1 MALVLLLAWP
11 ATARAQDFFKLVE
24 TGTPAQIQEA
34 FEADPSLLDTVE
46 AGRTALHV
54 AAARGDV
61 DILQMLLDQ
70 RLSVTGGGSWTPLH
84 EAALNGNYEAARLLL
99 RAGAPVNAR
108 EASNGGTPLHVAA
121 FNGHLKVV
129 QLLLASGAKVNAR
142 DRDGWTALSQARDQ
156 GFPEVEAALKKNGGT
171 R

>member
-1 MALVLLLAWP
+1 MLLLLLAWS
-11 ATARAQDFFKLVE
+11 AAAGAQDFFKLVE
-24 TGTPAQIQEA
+24 TGTPAQIQAA
-34 FEADPSLLDTVE
+34 FEADTNLLDTTDG
-46 AGRTALHV
+46 GRTALHV
-54 AAARGDV
+54 AAARGDTE
-61 DILQMLLDQ
+61 ILQLLLDQ

-108 EASNGGTPLHVAA
+108 ENSNGGTPLHVAA

-129 QLLLASGAKVNAR
+129 QLLLASGANVNAR